1 MIIFGIIL
9 ILLIFYF
16 ISVYNSL
23 VKQKNWVDESWAQI
37 DVQLKRRYD
46 LIPNLVNTVKGY
58 AKHEQETFEQIVQ
71 ARNQLLAMPQTED
84 NREEIIKQN
93 DALTNSLKT
102 IFSLH
107 EAYPELKANENF
119 LRLQEEVTTTENK
132 ISYARQLYNSTVA
145 GYNTK
150 IAMFPTCIIANM
162 FGFTKKEL
170 FNVTS
175 EVERETVK
183 IEF

>member
-1 MIIFGIIL
+1 MILLGIIAIL
-9 ILLIFYF
+9 IIFYF

-23 VKQKNWVDESWAQI
+23 VKSKNWVDESWSQI

-58 AKHEQETFEQIVQ
+58 ADYEKETFEQIVQ
-71 ARNQLLAMPQTED
+71 ARNQLLAMPQTEE
-84 NREEIIKQN
+84 NREDIMKQN
-93 DALTNSLKT
+93 DALTNSLKS

-119 LRLQEEVTTTENK
+119 LRLQEELTSTENK

-145 GYNTK
+145 SYNTK
-150 IAMFPTCIIANM
+150 IALFPTCIVASM
-162 FGFTKKEL
+162 FGFRRKEL

-175 EVERETVK
+175 SVEREAVK
-183 IEF
+183 VEF

>member
-1 MIIFGIIL
+1 MLLIGIIG
-9 ILLIFYF
+9 ILVIIYF

-23 VKQKNWVDESWAQI
+23 VKYKNWVEESWAQI

-58 AKHEQETFEQIVQ
+58 AKHEQETFEQIVN
-71 ARNQLLAMPQTED
+71 ARNQLLALSQREE
-84 NREEIIKQN
+84 NREEIMKQN
-93 DALTNSLKT
+93 DALTNSLKS

-119 LRLQEEVTTTENK
+119 LKLQEELTTTENK

-145 GYNTK
+145 KYNMKTEV
-150 IAMFPTCIIANM
+150 FPSCIIANIT
-162 FGFTKKEL
+162 GFKRKEL

-175 EVERETVK
+175 EVERESFKV
-183 IEF
+183 EF

>member
-1 MIIFGIIL
+1 MLIIGM
-9 ILLIFYF
+9 LLIFLILYF

-23 VKQKNWVDESWAQI
+23 VKYKNWVDESWAQI

-58 AKHEQETFEQIVQ
+58 AKHEQETFEQIVN
-71 ARNQLLAMPQTED
+71 ARNQLLAMPQTEE

-93 DALTNSLKT
+93 DALTNSLKS

-119 LRLQEEVTTTENK
+119 LKLQEEITTTENK

-145 GYNTK
+145 QYNTK
-150 IAMFPTCIIANM
+150 IAVFPACIIANM
-162 FGFTKKEL
+162 SGFTKKEL

-175 EVERETVK
+175 EVEREAVK
-183 IEF
+183 VEF